1 MAEGLVILEAS
12 AEDFSREKSLA
23 NCLVAVS
30 ARQKGKLL
38 FLRCD
43 YNSPMKN
50 KYSFAFFI
58 PSKSVM
64 DFYGKGKP
72 FPSYI
77 FSYLGYPG
85 PIAADVVTSP
95 FQIFIMWFVFRDF
108 NLGG

>member
-1 MAEGLVILEAS
+1 
-12 AEDFSREKSLA
+12 
-23 NCLVAVS
+23 
-30 ARQKGKLL
+30 
-38 FLRCD
+38 
-43 YNSPMKN
+43 MKN
-50 KYSFAFFI
+50 KYSFAFLF

-64 DFYGKGKP
+64 GFYGKGKP